1 MLLVGVPLDSVSLPA
16 TIWVLSFR
24 RSSIGNHRWRWQ
36 IKTLTYGWILREIR
50 SFFLYYKLAIWLRL
64 QWSLLGWK
72 WFITCFHI
80 QMFHMFDLLPCG
92 KIFTTLEQAWLKSL
106 IKCFMRRDFLRR
118 LCINPFDLHDAA
130 KFLSNFADMGTYT
143 YIQPDT
149 ASVQAFFSSQLKA
162 FAIDIFFRK
171 SWQLS
176 FYCTQA
182 TYLACMLM
190 CVCLYLFA
198 KVFLQFHV
206 PSHIMITRRARERE
220 RRTHDKY
227 VFRDKGKRSTFRNYF
242 TLERTRKLSFQIPVI
257 T

>member
-1 MLLVGVPLDSVSLPA
+1 MTLL
-16 TIWVLSFR
+16 
-24 RSSIGNHRWRWQ
+24 N
-36 IKTLTYGWILREIR
+36 
-50 SFFLYYKLAIWLRL
+50 
-64 QWSLLGWK
+64 
-72 WFITCFHI
+72 
-80 QMFHMFDLLPCG
+80 
-92 KIFTTLEQAWLKSL
+92 
-106 IKCFMRRDFLRR
+106 
-118 LCINPFDLHDAA
+118 
-130 KFLSNFADMGTYT
+130 FLSNFADMVTCT

-242 TLERTRKLSFQIPVI
+242 TLERTRKRSFQIPVI
-257 T
+257 TQSDSSCETGETWGRIWLEPFGCLVGKFNLNRINPARNFKIASRTICRL